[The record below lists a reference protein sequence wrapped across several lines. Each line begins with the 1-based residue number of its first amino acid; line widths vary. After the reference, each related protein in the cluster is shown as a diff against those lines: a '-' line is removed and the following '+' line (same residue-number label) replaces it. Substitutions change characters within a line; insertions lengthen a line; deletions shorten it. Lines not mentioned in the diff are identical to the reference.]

1 MVIAKP
7 VIILGLVDV
16 IIAIS
21 EINSIINAKF
31 LLFILNSEKCN
42 RLNI

>member
-7 VIILGLVDV
+7 LIILGLVDAV
-16 IIAIS
+16 IAIS

-31 LLFILNSEKCN
+31 LFLISNSEKCN